1 MPVKTTTLAAEP
13 VLVQQHELTL
23 STNTGTNKKEQTFSA
38 TILTYGATLT
48 HLTCPDRW
56 NQPQDVV
63 LGFDHWQD
71 YIAQAQPGAL
81 NPYFGSIIGPTASRY
96 VILFLLCSP
105 TIGPWAS

>member
-1 MPVKTTTLAAEP
+1 MSVKTTTLATDP
-13 VLVQQHELTL
+13 VLVQQHELSLTM
-23 STNTGTNKKEQTFSA
+23 NTRANNKVQTFSA

-71 YIAQAQPGAL
+71 YIAQANPGAL

-96 VILFLLCSP
+96 VMLLLLLLYC
-105 TIGPWAS
+105 